1 MGWKIGGALLALLAA
16 AVLVFLF
23 VKKKKELCQRKTGTI
38 RKPSRRLKKIRR

>member
-1 MGWKIGGALLALLAA
+1 MIPALAGGALLAA

-38 RKPSRRLKKIRR
+38 RKPSRS